1 MSDDKPEWAK
11 RNDEIHKTLTE
22 AGKALKDKDTPISVE
37 DLADNRIGDIARAEE
52 ERLVRTL
59 FERIREA
66 EVEVHDPQFVT
77 DPEDLEPGTMD
88 TSTERAGRI
97 DAEGEPLTID
107 HIYDAAEIA
116 ESNGFRVDAN
126 GWEWW
131 LHPRQLNNLRDDE
144 DVKHH
149 LAGAGPVLEA
159 EEGEYAAEIIGTP
172 IRTFPQFPRAAALLI
187 DPETLEPEHAVGSRV
202 PKAVL
207 VRDPRRVVRITG
219 LGLSPD

>member
-22 AGKALKDKDTPISVE
+22 AGKALKDKDTPLSVE
-37 DLADNRIGDIARAEE
+37 DLADPVPGIAQAEE
-52 ERLVRTL
+52 ERLVRNL
-59 FERIREA
+59 FDRIRKA
-66 EVEVHDPQFVT
+66 EVEVHDPQFVM
-77 DPEDLEPGTMD
+77 DPEDVEPGTME

-107 HIYDAAEIA
+107 LIYDAAEVA

-149 LAGAGPVLEA
+149 LGGAGPLHEPA
-159 EEGEYAAEIIGTP
+159 EDEYSGEIMGTP

-207 VRDPRRVVRITG
+207 ARDPRR
-219 LGLSPD
+219 LD